1 MQSTFLIRVR
11 RVWPALL
18 IFALMVNGCA
28 RFNTLL
34 RKQGIEAYQA
44 EDLEV
49 ADEHFSQ
56 AIAQDPTDWKSLF
69 YLGKIRLKQ
78 RRSLDAQL
86 LLEKAFELR
95 HHNSETP
102 DILDAMAESL
112 SRQGQAV
119 PLTKLLER
127 AVQDYG
133 TSRDYARQGK
143 YLQKLGDVDG
153 AKLAYRK
160 AAFFAPE
167 GDVGPFLALADFYE
181 SISDTTNAVTAL
193 RHAYAVTPGDPRLND
208 RLRRYG
214 IVPGPTTGIAP
225 EKAKR

>member
-1 MQSTFLIRVR
+1 MQSTFLTRER
-11 RVWPALL
+11 RAWLALL
-18 IFALMVNGCA
+18 IFALLVNGCTST
-28 RFNTLL
+28 NTLL
-34 RKQGIEAYQA
+34 RKQGIDAYHV
-44 EDLEV
+44 EDMEG
-49 ADEHFSQ
+49 ADERFSQ
-56 AIAQDPTDWKSLF
+56 AISQDPTDWKSLY

-102 DILDAMAESL
+102 EILDAMAEAL

-119 PLTKLLER
+119 ALTELLDK

-133 TSRDYARQGK
+133 TSRDYARKGK
-143 YLQKLGDVDG
+143 FLQQLGDVDG

-160 AAFFAPE
+160 AAFFAPV

-181 SISDTTNAVTAL
+181 SISDTANAVTSL
-193 RHAYAVTPGDPRLND
+193 RHAYAVTPGDPHLND